1 MSVIKYESRDFG
13 ALTWAIIANNNHREA
28 IKIVR
33 DKYETMIF
41 KMGSDAED
49 NRIKSFFDRVYIA
62 NQLAYYVS
70 YQDEC
75 AHDGSFK
82 VERLQDE
89 DIAPFTKA
97 NNKQLN
103 SPRAI
108 YNFLTS
114 IRYNIISQAG
124 RSFLDE
130 QDSERLENLIQHFAS
145 IIIEMSDPDRAVYE
159 GD

>member
-1 MSVIKYESRDFG
+1 MAVIKYESQDFG
-13 ALTWAIIANNNHREA
+13 ALAWAIIANNNHREA

-33 DKYETMIF
+33 DKYETMLF
-41 KMGSDAED
+41 KMNSEDED

-62 NQLAYYVS
+62 NQLAYYIS

-75 AHDGSFK
+75 SKDGSFK
-82 VERLQDE
+82 IERLQDE
-89 DIAPFTKA
+89 DIAPYTKA
-97 NNKQLN
+97 RNKQLN
-103 SPRAI
+103 SSRAI

-130 QDSERLENLIQHFAS
+130 QDSERLENLIQHFAIS
-145 IIIEMSDPDRAVYE
+145 IIEMSDPDRAVYE